1 MLSVQSSLSALFFFR
16 LTLLCKLF
24 MFYLFCYF
32 FFHIFGSIL
41 YLLKMIVMQS
51 WNRSPIL
58 PNTKCAL
65 EVTNNHHQK
74 NKDLRAILMLELLM
88 IYDASHNN
96 V

>member
-1 MLSVQSSLSALFFFR
+1 MLSVQSSISALFFFR

-24 MFYLFCYF
+24 MFYLFCY

-65 EVTNNHHQK
+65 EVTSNHHQK